1 MLLQTAI
8 FIVFYALPGGETQ
21 TFSSW
26 ADVPTADGLQFIVGC
41 VDGEAS
47 AGEIRRGARYRYFFR
62 GSDFYC
68 IADGTVQ
75 SSKHFWP
82 ENRHETREEFKVR
95 SGCGD
100 ADLRLGLTLPD
111 RQWEEL
117 SSLAR
122 ADPICSLEA
131 TP

>member
-1 MLLQTAI
+1 MLLNTTI
-8 FIVFYALPGGETQ
+8 LVIFYALPGGETR
-21 TFSSW
+21 TFSNW

-41 VDGEAS
+41 VDGEVS
-47 AGEIRRGARYRYFFR
+47 AGEITRGARDRYFFK

-68 IADGTVQ
+68 LSDGVIQ

-82 ENRHETREEFKVR
+82 VDRHETREEFQAR

-117 SSLAR
+117 SARAR
-122 ADPICSLEA
+122 ADSICRMAVS
-131 TP
+131 P